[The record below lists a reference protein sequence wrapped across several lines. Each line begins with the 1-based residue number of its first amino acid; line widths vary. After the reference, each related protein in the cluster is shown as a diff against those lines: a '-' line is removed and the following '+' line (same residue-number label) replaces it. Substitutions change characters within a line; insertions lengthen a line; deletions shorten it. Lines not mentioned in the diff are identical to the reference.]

1 MTQHTDQGQPS
12 GGLSFRRSL
21 LSVLTLLLLTGLM
34 FLIFQDHLP
43 EIRQAIGK
51 LSPAQLGLLLALALT
66 YPLIEG
72 VISQRV
78 LASRVPGFSFRRGLD
93 LAFLGAFGNVV
104 TFGAG
109 TLPMQGYD
117 ISLSGLPA
125 VPGMGLM
132 TLQYVFH
139 KGAVMVYAVLLLALN
154 GRWLLAADAAGM
166 MRYLLPACL
175 MVAAIILALV
185 LVCTSRTVQRAA
197 YWALGRLPDTG
208 KWQARRQS
216 WTRQL
221 DGLAAESRSLL
232 ADRKLCIQMFLLQ
245 VAKLALMYAIVW
257 LGTAFMDLGPP
268 DVLAG
273 PDPGRPDDAAVQRPA
288 QRGGHGLGGSLLLSG
303 VHRLSGAE
311 RRHVGAAAVP
321 RGHLLLH
328 LCGQLR
334 GVLLHPKA
342 VGQGQTGRRI
352 KQKGGH
358 PVGQTG

>member
-117 ISLSGLPA
+117 LSLCGLPA
-125 VPGMGLM
+125 VPVMGLM
-132 TLQYVFH
+132 TEQFVFH
-139 KGAVMVYAVLLLALN
+139 
-154 GRWLLAADAAGM
+154 
-166 MRYLLPACL
+166 
-175 MVAAIILALV
+175 
-185 LVCTSRTVQRAA
+185 
-197 YWALGRLPDTG
+197 
-208 KWQARRQS
+208 
-216 WTRQL
+216 
-221 DGLAAESRSLL
+221 
-232 ADRKLCIQMFLLQ
+232 
-245 VAKLALMYAIVW
+245 
-257 LGTAFMDLGPP
+257 
-268 DVLAG
+268 
-273 PDPGRPDDAAVQRPA
+273 
-288 QRGGHGLGGSLLLSG
+288 
-303 VHRLSGAE
+303 
-311 RRHVGAAAVP
+311 
-321 RGHLLLH
+321 
-328 LCGQLR
+328 
-334 GVLLHPKA
+334 
-342 VGQGQTGRRI
+342 
-352 KQKGGH
+352 
-358 PVGQTG
+358 

>member
-1 MTQHTDQGQPS
+1 
-12 GGLSFRRSL
+12 
-21 LSVLTLLLLTGLM
+21 
-34 FLIFQDHLP
+34 
-43 EIRQAIGK
+43 
-51 LSPAQLGLLLALALT
+51 
-66 YPLIEG
+66 
-72 VISQRV
+72 
-78 LASRVPGFSFRRGLD
+78 
-93 LAFLGAFGNVV
+93 
-104 TFGAG
+104 
-109 TLPMQGYD
+109 MQGYD

-245 VAKLALMYAIVW
+245 VVKLALMYAIIW
-257 LGTAFMDLGPP
+257 LGTDFMDLGPLTFWQAQT
-268 DVLAG
+268 LAALMMLLSNAL
-273 PDPGRPDDAAVQRPA
+273 PNV
-288 QRGGHGLGGSLLLSG
+288 GGMGSVEASFYLVFTGFLGQSGAMSVLLLYRAATYYFTFAVSCVG
-303 VHRLSGAE
+303 FFFIQ
-311 RRHVGAAAVP
+311 RRWARGKQAAA
-321 RGHLLLH
+321 
-328 LCGQLR
+328 
-334 GVLLHPKA
+334 
-342 VGQGQTGRRI
+342 
-352 KQKGGH
+352 
-358 PVGQTG
+358 